1 MNGTDKLHYKKTHSS
16 YYMNKLDDVFSWLEN
31 KGINV
36 RVSRYSRYKAYIDDF
51 YKTNKPYDLY
61 DLEQKFM
68 KLNEAVQ
75 ECVQIVQIYDSF
87 INENSIGFNERLKKI
102 ISGTDFYNSE
112 TKSDQPRDFLY
123 ELLVASWFK
132 SCKYDID
139 FDKITD
145 VVAKKN
151 DTIFYVE
158 CKRIKSVNGLEQNL
172 KKACKQLSKVDDSKN
187 HHGVIFMD
195 IYNCVSDKIKSY
207 EYPNIFEIRNELN
220 NVLENNFRKQNSEL
234 IDRIL
239 TQYLDCT
246 LGVFFTTVHCFWLKD
261 VTPQFYQDCKGITS
275 HDLTKEKFNI
285 FNKIFDKSN
294 L

>member
-1 MNGTDKLHYKKTHSS
+1 MNGADKLHYKKTHSS

-31 KGINV
+31 KGINI

-51 YKTNKPYDLY
+51 YKTNKPY

-123 ELLVASWFK
+123 ELLVASLFK
-132 SCKYDID
+132 SYGYDID
-139 FDKITD
+139 FKKTTD

-151 DTIFYVE
+151 DITFYVE
-158 CKRIKSVNGLEQNL
+158 CKRIKSDNGLEQNL
-172 KKACKQLSKVDDSKN
+172 KKACKQLSKVDDPTN
-187 HHGVIFMD
+187 HYGLVFID
-195 IYNCVSDKIKSY
+195 IYNCVSNKIKSY
-207 EYPNIFEIRNELN
+207 EYSDIFEIRNELN
-220 NVLENNFRKQNSEL
+220 NVLENDFRKQNSDL
-234 IDRIL
+234 IERIL
-239 TQYLDCT
+239 TQNLDYT
-246 LGVFFTTVHCFWLKD
+246 LGVFFTTFHCFWLKNI
-261 VTPQFYQDCKGITS
+261 TPQFYQDHKGLTS
-275 HDLTKEKFNI
+275 SKIKEEDFEVIK
-285 FNKIFDKSN
+285 KIF
-294 L
+294 